1 MHIKE
6 TGESFSAKFATTS
19 VEGEGLKIGAGLYTI
34 SLEASAV
41 FKGKPP
47 TREQIIV
54 DFVGSE
60 SISIGFGLMS
70 AGING
75 TESGRWT
82 ITTGNL
88 NISVGCP
95 LSFGVEKSSTRVRK

>member
-19 VEGEGLKIGAGLYTI
+19 VEGKGLKIGAGLYTI

-47 TREQIIV
+47 SQADII
-54 DFVGSE
+54 DSFVFGE
-60 SISIGFGLMS
+60 STSLGVGVLFAGFS
-70 AGING
+70 G
-75 TESGRWT
+75 TESAPWI
-82 ITTGNL
+82 ITTGNY
-88 NISVGCP
+88 NISVGLFP
-95 LSFGVEKSSTRVRK
+95 FFSGLKNRELG